1 MSHDNHIIDNI
12 NKDTLGYSYEKA
24 KRIHLWLSRNW
35 QDPNPKPVIEN
46 FEGVNVIRDDLT
58 TGTKVRGADLLMS
71 KIKQDTI
78 AYVVPRTG
86 LAGVSI
92 LEVAKRHNKK
102 VRFFMPSS
110 KRISYHQACCI
121 EQGCD
126 YEFHRIAAMPNLN
139 RIAKIWA
146 DQNDAFFIPLGL
158 KHLLVT
164 SALVKVAS
172 QIPEPDEVWTAISTG
187 VLSRSLQ
194 IAWPNAKFYAV
205 AVSRNMKEGELGRAK
220 VISAPEA
227 FTKPVKQEEMPPFP
241 SIGTYDA
248 KVWRYIPKDTSKN
261 ILFWNVGKEPTLK
274 DETIYDKIDSYRDW
288 PCK

>member
-1 MSHDNHIIDNI
+1 M
-12 NKDTLGYSYEKA
+12 K
-24 KRIHLWLSRNW
+24 
-35 QDPNPKPVIEN
+35 
-46 FEGVNVIRDDLT
+46 
-58 TGTKVRGADLLMS
+58 
-71 KIKQDTI
+71 
-78 AYVVPRTG
+78 
-86 LAGVSI
+86 
-92 LEVAKRHNKK
+92 
-102 VRFFMPSS
+102 
-110 KRISYHQACCI
+110 
-121 EQGCD
+121 
-126 YEFHRIAAMPNLN
+126 N

-146 DQNDAFFIPLGL
+146 DENDAFFIPLGL

-248 KVWRYIPKDTSKN
+248 KVWRYIPKDTNKN

-274 DETIYDKIDSYRDW
+274 DETIYDEIDSYRDW